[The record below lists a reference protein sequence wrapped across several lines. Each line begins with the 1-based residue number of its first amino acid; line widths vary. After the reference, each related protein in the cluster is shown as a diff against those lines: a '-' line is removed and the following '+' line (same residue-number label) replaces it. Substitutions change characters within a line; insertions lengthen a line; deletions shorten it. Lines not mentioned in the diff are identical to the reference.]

1 MEIAGKRVVI
11 TGASRGIGAEIARV
25 FASAGSQVVVS
36 ARTESAITELAGE
49 IGGVAVPFD
58 ANDPNDVRNYI
69 DRVES
74 VAGPID
80 VLINNAGIEKSTLVE
95 DITEQEIEETLRV
108 NLLTPQLLTASV
120 LPKMLS
126 RGTGHLV
133 YTSSIAAT
141 VGNAGMSAYS
151 SSKAG
156 LTRFAESL
164 RMELRYTPLNVT
176 ILHLGPVDTKMWD
189 DIDKDPL
196 MQRGVNRATKLG
208 FMAIANPSKVAKAAL
223 RAVERNKREV
233 RLPKRMASNAALNG
247 FSTRV
252 YNALLAGIDF
262 REEAGKS
269 RVS

>member
-1 MEIAGKRVVI
+1 
-11 TGASRGIGAEIARV
+11 
-25 FASAGSQVVVS
+25 
-36 ARTESAITELAGE
+36 
-49 IGGVAVPFD
+49 
-58 ANDPNDVRNYI
+58 
-69 DRVES
+69 
-74 VAGPID
+74 
-80 VLINNAGIEKSTLVE
+80 
-95 DITEQEIEETLRV
+95 
-108 NLLTPQLLTASV
+108 
-120 LPKMLS
+120 MLS

-189 DIDKDPL
+189 EIDKDPL

-208 FMAIANPSKVAKAAL
+208 FMAIANPSKVARATL
-223 RAVERNKREV
+223 RAIERNKKEV

-252 YNALLAGIDF
+252 YNALLTGIDF

>member
-1 MEIAGKRVVI
+1 MELAGKRVVI

-58 ANDPNDVRNYI
+58 ANDPNDVRSYI

-95 DITEQEIEETLRV
+95 DITEQEIEQTLRV

-141 VGNAGMSAYS
+141 VGNAGMSTYS

-156 LTRFAESL
+156 LTRFA
-164 RMELRYTPLNVT
+164 
-176 ILHLGPVDTKMWD
+176 G
-189 DIDKDPL
+189 
-196 MQRGVNRATKLG
+196 
-208 FMAIANPSKVAKAAL
+208 
-223 RAVERNKREV
+223 
-233 RLPKRMASNAALNG
+233 
-247 FSTRV
+247 
-252 YNALLAGIDF
+252 
-262 REEAGKS
+262 
-269 RVS
+269 

>member
-1 MEIAGKRVVI
+1 MELAGKRVVI

-36 ARTESAITELAGE
+36 ARTESAITELASE
-49 IGGVAVPFD
+49 VGGVAVPFD
-58 ANDPNDVRNYI
+58 ANDPNDVRSYI

-95 DITEQEIEETLRV
+95 DITEQEIEQTLRI

-126 RGTGHLV
+126 RGIGHLV

-189 DIDKDPL
+189 EIDKDPL

-208 FMAIANPSKVAKAAL
+208 FMAIANPSKVARATL
-223 RAVERNKREV
+223 RAIERNKKEV
-233 RLPKRMASNAALNG
+233 HLNAWLL
-247 FSTRV
+247 TRH
-252 YNALLAGIDF
+252 
-262 REEAGKS
+262 
-269 RVS
+269 

>member
-1 MEIAGKRVVI
+1 MELAGKRVVI

-36 ARTESAITELAGE
+36 ARTESAITELASE
-49 IGGVAVPFD
+49 VGGVSVPID
-58 ANDPNDVRNYI
+58 ANDRNDVRSYI
-69 DRVES
+69 DHV
-74 VAGPID
+74 
-80 VLINNAGIEKSTLVE
+80 GIEKSTLVE
-95 DITEQEIEETLRV
+95 DITEQEIEQTLRV

-196 MQRGVNRATKLG
+196 MQRGVNRAMKLG
-208 FMAIANPSKVAKAAL
+208 FMAIANPSKVAKATL